1 MFNREKKKQKNEFD
15 LIESVHAPEYSTIQ
29 HQTPPEPA
37 HRLEINL
44 EASEFSEEK
53 YDLDCS
59 LVFYHSFPIRN
70 RYITLSSPQVLI
82 HPQVRVI

>member
-15 LIESVHAPEYSTIQ
+15 LIESVHAPEYSIIQ

-44 EASEFSEEK
+44 EASDFSEEK

-59 LVFYHSFPIRN
+59 LVFVTPFRQEIDTLP
-70 RYITLSSPQVLI
+70 LSSPQVLI